1 MKIERTEE
9 FMNLKTENIENHQSQ
24 FTPVKQ
30 ILEPGVNVI
39 ASLDA
44 AYRIIFQEQLAVS
57 ITKGDPFLDCFE
69 TQQSDV
75 LILKK
80 GKADTAISK
89 QRIYRTDNNP
99 GEIEVVESD
108 KRIEPDDEID
118 LPENSGLINFVVP
131 YINKGKKVLFLG
143 DIDDIQ
149 TNLSCYIKHETES
162 SKDKFDALDPR
173 FESFIYERGRRNIR
187 KLRDICA
194 EYDVSIIIGHDLT
207 LKGKLKHS
215 PGIYYCDG
223 KLLLSNGSDDWK
235 LKIEGANSVG
245 KQSFNLN
252 YNGILNFYLSD
263 EEFRNMT
270 DLGLTDLD
278 MGVIDAMWGKGPMR
292 VTDIENESGISHST
306 VIQRLKYLQKKQ
318 KGSWVAQLNK
328 TYQVDESKERAW
340 LR

>member
-118 LPENSGLINFVVP
+118 LPENS
-131 YINKGKKVLFLG
+131 
-143 DIDDIQ
+143 
-149 TNLSCYIKHETES
+149 C
-162 SKDKFDALDPR
+162 
-173 FESFIYERGRRNIR
+173 R
-187 KLRDICA
+187 KPD
-194 EYDVSIIIGHDLT
+194 
-207 LKGKLKHS
+207 
-215 PGIYYCDG
+215 
-223 KLLLSNGSDDWK
+223 
-235 LKIEGANSVG
+235 
-245 KQSFNLN
+245 
-252 YNGILNFYLSD
+252 
-263 EEFRNMT
+263 
-270 DLGLTDLD
+270 
-278 MGVIDAMWGKGPMR
+278 
-292 VTDIENESGISHST
+292 
-306 VIQRLKYLQKKQ
+306 
-318 KGSWVAQLNK
+318 
-328 TYQVDESKERAW
+328 
-340 LR
+340 